1 MLTSLQAKTTQQ
13 TLAQFNNYYGN
24 ALTRQW
30 QWLPNSTHL
39 VGIVANQVVIMNY
52 DGSNPTVIYS
62 GPFDKNFL
70 QPNYDSNSVLILTT
84 FNPDSPPNL

>member
-1 MLTSLQAKTTQQ
+1 M
-13 TLAQFNNYYGN
+13 
-24 ALTRQW
+24 
-30 QWLPNSTHL
+30 
-39 VGIVANQVVIMNY
+39 GIVANQVVIMNY

-84 FNPDSPPNL
+84 FNPDSPPNLYAIELKR